1 MPSLRGAAQVTK
13 LLRDRKP
20 CVGIINR
27 VIPELKNQGLCASK
41 KEAEEIL
48 GIPVVAEIPADNAV
62 VGCAHLGVPIMSVSK
77 KSPFKDAVIK
87 FTYERYEIGER
98 D

>member
-1 MPSLRGAAQVTK
+1 VTK

-27 VIPELKNQGLCASK
+27 VIPELKNQGLCAGK

-48 GIPVVAEIPADNAV
+48 GIPIVAEIPADNAV
-62 VGCAHLGVPIMSVSK
+62 VGCAHLGVPIMSVRK

-87 FTYERYEIGER
+87 FTYERYEIEER